1 MPSSVSS
8 SSTQSQPRSHVSKLS
23 QSHHPD
29 ISRPATPLTNGT
41 GKPNGH
47 RDASTPSSTTRKPSD
62 QRQLVADRLSIL
74 NSILQPLPP
83 TLPPSPP
90 LSPKRLKR
98 KSLEDE
104 DVPSLGL
111 GESGVKRARVSAETS
126 PPSHSRHS
134 SSSTPA
140 QISDPRPVSPNNAN
154 AASSQSAV
162 KKEEGELEESP
173 SVSRVASFSSRANGV
188 NVHRQP
194 RPRRTIDPS
203 AFGKL
208 SELYQTNAKQ
218 LKRSA
223 TKRRSPTGNTPQGIE
238 FIASLEDTDS
248 ILHFAYSFWA
258 MGQQHGRGSSSQ
270 LLKIWESIQDY
281 ISFVNRAW
289 EKLLSVAPDAD
300 RKGRIK
306 MVMALLNLIRYSA
319 WYQVYKL
326 HSNRLRQANETINAN
341 ANSPGNRNSASPPG
355 FQPTPP
361 YTTAPMPPPAQNTAP
376 SPASSSP
383 PGGQSNSHRG
393 QHAGSVGQSPQHHSP
408 SGPTVSVPV
417 DVLTM
422 QSRMLHAQDQM
433 MRAQTHYSAELTLFN
448 IHRLFPKAYEVCV
461 GNAPN
466 NYTPL
471 TPGRREDYHSV
482 DPEACGKGE
491 GDWAWPPVSGDD
503 VVHAVGFGRSILREF
518 GEHYGGYKGL
528 EGTTK

>member
-23 QSHHPD
+23 QSHHAD
-29 ISRPATPLTNGT
+29 ISRPVTPLTNGS

-47 RDASTPSSTTRKPSD
+47 RDASTPSSLTRKPSD
-62 QRQLVADRLSIL
+62 HRQLVADRLSIL

-98 KSLEDE
+98 KSLEDD
-104 DVPSLGL
+104 DVPSLGSAD
-111 GESGVKRARVSAETS
+111 SGVKRARVSAEAS

-134 SSSTPA
+134 STHA
-140 QISDPRPVSPNNAN
+140 QNSEPRAVSPNNAN
-154 AASSQSAV
+154 AASQSAV

-173 SVSRVASFSSRANGV
+173 SVSRVASSSRANGV
-188 NVHRQP
+188 NVHRQA
-194 RPRRTIDPS
+194 RPRRVIDPS

-208 SELYQTNAKQ
+208 SEMYQMNAKQ

-223 TKRRSPTGNTPQGIE
+223 TKRRSPNGNSPQGIE
-238 FIASLEDTDS
+238 FVASLEDTDS

-258 MGQQHGRGSSSQ
+258 MGQQHSRPSSQ
-270 LLKIWESIQDY
+270 LLKTWESIQDY

-289 EKLLSVAPDAD
+289 EKLLSVASDPE

-319 WYQVYKL
+319 WYQVYKW
-326 HSNRLRQANETINAN
+326 HSNRLRQANENIS

-361 YTTAPMPPPAQNTAP
+361 YNTGPMPPPAQNTAP

-383 PGGQSNSHRG
+383 PGGQANNHRG
-393 QHAGSVGQSPQHHSP
+393 QPAVGQSPQHPSP

-433 MRAQTHYSAELTLFN
+433 MRAQSHYSAELTLFN

-466 NYTPL
+466 SYTPL
-471 TPGRREDYHSV
+471 TPGRRDDHYSV

-528 EGTTK
+528 EGTLK